1 MSARPIIEP
10 AFADRVRDSQWIFRR
25 AIEAMASPGR
35 VVTLRSKLAP
45 PAPLNGPAAALLLTL
60 CDFETPV
67 WLDAPLAE
75 NAGVC
80 SFLRFHT
87 GAGLVASPVAAAFAA
102 IADPVAMPH
111 LSEFSQGTLA
121 YPDRSTTLI
130 VQVGALSADGWR
142 LEGPGVRSSVRFSA
156 APLPI
161 DFVGRLRAN
170 GAAFPCGVDI
180 LFAADDAIAALP
192 RSVRLKEPA

>member
-87 GAGLVASPVAAAFAA
+87 GAGLVASPV
-102 IADPVAMPH
+102 VAMPH